1 MTPAEAVALG
11 ADYLVVGR
19 PIAAQPDPLAAARRI
34 VGELA
39 EAAETAQA
47 AQAAETRA

>member
-1 MTPAEAVALG
+1 MWSVTPSAIAG

-19 PIAAQPDPLAAARRI
+19 PITAQPDPLAAARRI

-39 EAAETAQA
+39 EAAEA
-47 AQAAETRA
+47 AP